1 MRLRAPHFE
10 CGASTNWATA
20 ACLHGTR
27 ARLPPRRASLE
38 NAAPAGD
45 TRSFK
50 NHLLLK
56 SPDRVLGGSVKRKV
70 SLLAFVGAI
79 VVVAAVFAGYSGS
92 ARSASKVNALPSSSC
107 GPIVYK
113 GSGKPD
119 FIIAS
124 DLPLQGAIRKQT
136 VQISRAM
143 FWALQQKA
151 WKAGSWKIGY
161 QSCDDSTAQ
170 TGGWDSAKCATN
182 ARLYASTTSVM
193 AVVGTFNSGC
203 AKIEVPI
210 LNRSHPGPVLMV
222 SPANTNPGITKKWEA
237 GEPNKNSPT
246 GHRNYARVVATD
258 DVQGPADA
266 LYTQALGLKKVY
278 VLNDKQ
284 TYGVGVARTYV
295 AAAKKLGLSVVGTA
309 GWDAKQSSYEALANQ
324 IKSSGA
330 QAVFLGGI
338 ACNNG
343 AKLMQDIKSVNPKIQ
358 LQMPDGFSDPSANGA
373 VGNGAYI
380 SVAGQ
385 PPKALTGAGATF
397 VKSFGKQIGTT
408 PNPYAAYGAESMV
421 VLLQAVARGGGDRAK
436 PTSAIF
442 GLNITNGILG
452 NFTINSSGDTNL
464 QP

>member
-1 MRLRAPHFE
+1 MP
-10 CGASTNWATA
+10 
-20 ACLHGTR
+20 
-27 ARLPPRRASLE
+27 LPPLE
-38 NAAPAGD
+38 NRSPAGD
-45 TRSFK
+45 TRASK
-50 NHLLLK
+50 K
-56 SPDRVLGGSVKRKV
+56 DCSSAGKVSTRVGGGSVKKKV

-79 VVVAAVFAGYSGS
+79 VVIAAVFAGYSGT

-124 DLPLQGAIRKQT
+124 DLPLQGAIRAQT

-143 FWALQQKA
+143 IWALQQKG

-170 TGGWDSAKCATN
+170 AGGWDSAKCATN
-182 ARLYASTTSVM
+182 ARLYASNTSVM

-222 SPANTNPGITKKWEA
+222 SPANTNPGLTKKWDP
-237 GEPNKNSPT
+237 GEPQKYYPT
-246 GHRNYARVVATD
+246 GTRNYARVVATD
-258 DVQGPADA
+258 DIQGPADA
-266 LYTQALGLKKVY
+266 IWSKAQGYKKVF

-284 TYGVGVARTYV
+284 TYGFGVATTYKK
-295 AAAKKLGLSVVGTA
+295 AAAKLGIKVVGFQ
-309 GWDAKQSSYEALANQ
+309 GWDAKASSYEALANA
-324 IKSSGA
+324 IKASGA

-343 AKLMQDIKSVNPKIQ
+343 AKLMQDIKSVNPGIH
-358 LQMPDGFSDPSANGA
+358 LQMPDGFSDPNANGA
-373 VGNGAYI
+373 VANGAYI

-385 PPKALTGAGATF
+385 PPKSLTGFGATF
-397 VKSFGKQIGTT
+397 VKSFGKSIGAT
-408 PNPYAAYGAESMV
+408 PNPYAAYGAQAMLV
-421 VLLQAVARGGGDRAK
+421 ALQAVATRPGDRA
-436 PTSAIF
+436 AITRTVF
-442 GLNITNGILG
+442 GLHISGGVLG
-452 NFTINSSGDTNL
+452 NFTIGAGGDTDALAITIYKQSGKNL
-464 QP
+464 IPVKTLVPQASLIG